1 MKAPHHCAGLILF
14 GTTVAPA
21 TLARMHQQSTH
32 RIRVDLAYDGTDY
45 HGWARQPGLPTI
57 QATVEDGLSV
67 IFRQPVATTVAGRT
81 DAGVHAANQVIHF
94 DVPTELWVELPGHH
108 PSRPAEAAL
117 VSKLNGV
124 LAKESGAIRIRSA
137 RVVPKG
143 FDARFSPISR
153 SYRYLVALDD
163 PDPLTRHFT
172 YHHRKPLVVPR
183 MVEEIRGLAGLHD
196 FGAFCKPRPGATTI
210 RTLQEFFIEQDEPVL
225 TIHLTADAF
234 CHHMVRALVGALLRV
249 GDGSRD
255 PGWLRD
261 RLAVPVRDSNMVIA
275 PAHGLILDRVMYPA
289 DDQVEQRAAQTR
301 AKRDPTILTCD

>member
-1 MKAPHHCAGLILF
+1 
-14 GTTVAPA
+14 
-21 TLARMHQQSTH
+21 MHNQSMH
-32 RIRVDLAYDGTDY
+32 RIRVDLAYDGTGF
-45 HGWARQPGLPTI
+45 HGWARQPGLPTV
-57 QATVEDGLSV
+57 QATIEDGLFT

-94 DVPTELWVELPGHH
+94 DIPTELWAQLPGHH

-137 RVVPKG
+137 RVAPKG

-153 SYRYLVALDD
+153 RYRYLVALGE

-172 YHHRKPLVVPR
+172 YHHRKPLVVDR
-183 MVEEIRGLAGLHD
+183 MVEEIDGLTGLHD
-196 FGAFCKPRPGATTI
+196 FRAFCKPRPGATTI
-210 RTLQEFFIEQDEPVL
+210 RTLQEFRIDQDEAVF

-249 GDGSRD
+249 GDGARE
-255 PGWLRD
+255 PGWLRN
-261 RLAVPVRDSNMVIA
+261 RLANPVRDSNMVIA
-275 PAHGLILDRVMYPA
+275 PAHGLILDRVTYPE
-289 DDQVEQRAAQTR
+289 DDQVAQRAIQTR
-301 AKRDPTILTCD
+301 AKRDPRMLTCD